1 MWVTNFEEQFHA
13 WTQLESPSTSK
24 HLIVG
29 YLVRYILIWN
39 ACRKSWNIKFL
50 SRSWFVKQGSK
61 WIEKK
66 VHMTILQNRYVAKI
80 GLLLFPKKSALIH
93 PYLCFKIHTRTSK
106 RFIIVTT
113 GVLKCLWISYLNP
126 AWPETI

>member
-39 ACRKSWNIKFL
+39 ACRKSLDIKFP
-50 SRSWFVKQGSK
+50 SRSWFVKQGIK
-61 WIEKK
+61 WIEKN
-66 VHMTILQNRYVAKI
+66 VQMTILQNRYAAKI
-80 GLLLFPKKSALIH
+80 GLLLFRKSVLIR
-93 PYLCFKIHTRTSK
+93 PYLDLKIHTRTSR

-113 GVLKCLWISYLNP
+113 GVLKG
-126 AWPETI
+126 T

>member
-50 SRSWFVKQGSK
+50 SRSLFIKQGSK
-61 WIEKK
+61 WIEIK
-66 VHMTILQNRYVAKI
+66 
-80 GLLLFPKKSALIH
+80 LFIWQYSKTDMQLKLGCCFFRKSVLIH
-93 PYLCFKIHTRTSK
+93 PCLVLKIHTRTSR